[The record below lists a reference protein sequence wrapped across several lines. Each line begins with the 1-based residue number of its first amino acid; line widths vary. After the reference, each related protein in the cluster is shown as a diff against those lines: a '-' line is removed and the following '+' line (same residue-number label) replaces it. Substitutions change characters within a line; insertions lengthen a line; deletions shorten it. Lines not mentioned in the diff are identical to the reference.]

1 MKTFIAA
8 ILLLPALLCH
18 AEDITNPRL
27 VTVSAKL
34 DISRDDAKR
43 ERTETTGHCVEI
55 ELRGAK
61 SVTGE
66 LKVVT
71 IIFAKKLPEGRLL
84 EKESTDKITL
94 DDQGQATVTSS
105 TETLKYTREYD
116 ERIKTQKKGAGSK
129 GGNKKKSTPRFK
141 TIPASGEKYAGW
153 AVRVYSKSG
162 EFLGEEASASHYK
175 LDP

>member
-8 ILLLPALLCH
+8 ILLLPVLLSH
-18 AEDITNPRL
+18 AGEIKNPRL
-27 VTVSAKL
+27 VTVNAVHEV
-34 DISRDDAKR
+34 SRDDAKR
-43 ERTETTGHCVEI
+43 ERTETTGHYLEI

-84 EKESTDKITL
+84 EKQSTDKIEL
-94 DDQGQATVTSS
+94 DEHGEATVSSS

-116 ERIKTQKKGAGSK
+116 ERIKPKKKKGTNNR
-129 GGNKKKSTPRFK
+129 NKKKSPPRFK
-141 TIPASGEKYAGW
+141 TIPASGEKYSGW
-153 AVRVYSKSG
+153 AVRVYNKAG
-162 EFLGEEASASHYK
+162 KLLGEEASASQYK